1 MHTSRLA
8 VASLAI
14 ALATSIASA
23 QQPTDAP
30 PPAQTETE
38 LVGLPVYSADGQK
51 LGRIINAATSYDR
64 AAVVAEMGEF
74 LGIGTTNVVID
85 PGLFQRKVDRIELSM
100 TAAEVKDTISKQR
113 QQKH

>member
-1 MHTSRLA
+1 MHRLRLA
-8 VASLAI
+8 AASLAI
-14 ALATSIASA
+14 ALATPIASA
-23 QQPTDAP
+23 QQQTDA

-85 PGLFQRKVDRIELSM
+85 PELFQRKLDRIELSM

-113 QQKH
+113 QQQQ